1 MTLHSENDFDS
12 LAHLYDRLGFVVFGD
27 TILQAQ
33 RALLSQVPAQATV
46 LFIGGGSGRVLPQ
59 LLAQN
64 PKEIWYV
71 EKSAKML
78 ALARQQVPADD
89 RIRWI
94 HGDEAHPAVSSQ
106 QFDVILTFFLLDLF
120 EESSLQALMRRLSQ
134 RLRPGGKWLVA
145 DFNPAANGVVSRLL
159 YRSMYGFFRLTS
171 RVQASHL
178 PNYPVYFDKIGLTLK
193 DKKLFYRRIIQSLL
207 YEKERTD
214 DQIHT

>member
-1 MTLHSENDFDS
+1 MASNTENDFDS

-33 RALLSQVPAQATV
+33 RALLSQVPAQSTV
-46 LFIGGGSGRVLPQ
+46 LFVGGGTGKVLPQ

-78 ALARQQVPADD
+78 ALAQQQVPADD
-89 RIRWI
+89 RIHWI
-94 HGDEAHPAVSSQ
+94 HGDETHPAVSDQ
-106 QFDVILTFFLLDLF
+106 PFDVILTFFLLDLF
-120 EESSLQALMRRLSQ
+120 EESSLQVLMRRLGQ
-134 RLRPGGKWLVA
+134 QLRPGGKWLVA
-145 DFNPAANGVVSRLL
+145 DFNPTAKGVVSRLL
-159 YRSMYGFFRLTS
+159 YKSMYRFFRLTS

-178 PNYPVYFDKIGLTLK
+178 PDYPVYFDENGLTLK

-214 DQIHT
+214 D